1 MNAHI
6 LFAGALDQG
15 ILYVSQIFL
24 EAAMEE
30 GWRAVCISS
39 TEQDGV
45 IQCHVAISDDTAAR
59 LQRAQPDVA
68 LLASRKAADLLEY
81 SVKPDG
87 LLIMNAS
94 QVRRPA
100 RRHDVDVVFVPTE
113 PEGEDKEPALASVI
127 LLGALIALTGWVS
140 LDRVSRIL
148 RKSCKDE
155 TICGAFRRGAA
166 YVESIGRIADA
177 QSSAV
182 DVWL

>member
-1 MNAHI
+1 MEAHI
-6 LFAGALDQG
+6 LFAGDLDQG
-15 ILYVSQIFL
+15 ILYVSQVFL

-30 GWRAVCISS
+30 GWRAVRVSS
-39 TEQDGV
+39 SEQDGV
-45 IQCHVAISDDTAAR
+45 IQCQVVISDDALAR

-68 LLASRKAADLLEY
+68 LLASCKAADLLEY

-100 RRHDVDVVFVPTE
+100 RRHDVDVVFAPTE
-113 PEGEDKEPALASVI
+113 PEDGDKEPVLASAI

-148 RKSCKDE
+148 QKSCKDE
-155 TICGAFRRGAA
+155 AICWAFRRGAA

-177 QSSAV
+177 QSNAV
-182 DVWL
+182 GVWH